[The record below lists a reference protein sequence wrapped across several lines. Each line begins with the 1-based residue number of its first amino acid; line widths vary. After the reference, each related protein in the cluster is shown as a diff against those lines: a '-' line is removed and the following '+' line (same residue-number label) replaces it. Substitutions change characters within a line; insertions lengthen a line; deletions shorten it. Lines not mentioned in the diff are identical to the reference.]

1 LRVGS
6 SIYRRFPAARFPGCI
21 NLNPLLDLSAGLL
34 AWIYEN
40 GWGYDV
46 YVQKDYPG
54 KRFKSEFYPDDR
66 IKATTV
72 TKTDM
77 Q

>member
-1 LRVGS
+1 M
-6 SIYRRFPAARFPGCI
+6 
-21 NLNPLLDLSAGLL
+21 LDLSAGLL

>member
-1 LRVGS
+1 M
-6 SIYRRFPAARFPGCI
+6 
-21 NLNPLLDLSAGLL
+21 LDLSAGFL
-34 AWIYEN
+34 AWIYD
-40 GWGYDV
+40 GWRYDI
-46 YVQKDYPG
+46 YVRKDYPG
-54 KRFKSEFYPDDR
+54 KWFKIEFYPYDR